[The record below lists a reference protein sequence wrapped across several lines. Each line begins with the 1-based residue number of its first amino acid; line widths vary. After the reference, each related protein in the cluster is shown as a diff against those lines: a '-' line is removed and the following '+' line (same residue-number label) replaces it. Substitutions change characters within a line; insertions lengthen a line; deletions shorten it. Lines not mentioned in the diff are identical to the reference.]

1 MTDAPLPP
9 KQAEVMSEALH
20 TYFPLGDDN
29 VDDNPYWVPVAE
41 RVDDDSL
48 DPNSVADP
56 NGADLSGV
64 NPDEGELVYLEGLL

>member
-9 KQAEVMSEALH
+9 IVAEALH
-20 TYFPLGDDN
+20 ATHPVDN
-29 VDDNPYWVPVAE
+29 PDDNPYWVPPHE

-56 NGADLSGV
+56 NGADLSWIDPEAG
-64 NPDEGELVYLEGLL
+64 DLVYLEGTE